1 MINFLNSF
9 EKLEFPKVKNY
20 IKKYAISEIAR
31 EKLDKLTPSSNISD
45 IQYKLNLISELK
57 RLLETDDPLPL
68 YGFSDIRNI
77 ISKAAIQD
85 SILQSNELLSIYN
98 VLKVIRNIHQ
108 YFTRKQNTYPL
119 LNQLISLINI
129 NKILEYNIGKVID
142 ENGLIRDDA
151 SNELKKLRRE
161 IIDKSDSLRK
171 KMDTILKNVAAYGW
185 AQEEIITTRDGRMV
199 IPIKIENKNKIPG
212 FVHSISSSGATVF
225 IEPAETLEMNN
236 EIRALQFQE
245 LREIERILKEITNQ
259 IRQNINELKSN
270 IEVVGEIDYLQAAAN
285 YSIEILG
292 NAPEI
297 NSENYFNIID
307 GRHPILLMKHK
318 RNEVIPLNISIGK
331 DIKSIVITGPN
342 AGGKS
347 VAIKTFGL
355 LVVMLQS
362 GLHIPVSPDSTMGI
376 YEKIFVDIGDE
387 QSIEADL
394 STFSSHLENLKIMLQ
409 NCDDKSLVIIDEIG
423 AGTDPIEGSAIAQ
436 ALLVELTNRSTHCL
450 VTTHHGILKAFA
462 HENVGMENAAMEFD
476 HNTLKPT
483 YRLIIGIPGSSYAI
497 EMAKRIGLPEQFI
510 KHANQFR
517 TTNQQ
522 ALENLLVNLEQK
534 NQILVREIS
543 EIGKERTKLESLIV
557 EYDQKIKKLEKEIKE
572 IKLKALQEAKEII
585 FNANSL
591 IEKTIQE
598 IKESN
603 ASRDSIKK
611 SHQII
616 KATQEYYLNT
626 IKTIQNEELNTN
638 QRNENF
644 NIGDI
649 VRLKSSNEVG
659 EIIEILKENYF
670 NVLFGS
676 YKIKVNKNNLIKAES
691 KDKKSYIQNIKY
703 EIFEEE
709 IKNEID
715 IRGLMGEEAI
725 PMLDKFI
732 DRAILKGYH
741 RIDIIHGKGTG
752 ALQKKVSEYLKSH
765 PLVKN
770 YRLGEWNEGGYGVTV
785 VELK

>member
-1 MINFLNSF
+1 MIDFLNAF
-9 EKLEFPKVKNY
+9 EKLDFLKIKNY
-20 IKKYAISEIAR
+20 IKRYSISEIAR
-31 EKLDKLTPSSNISD
+31 EKLDKLTPSSNISE
-45 IQYKLNLISELK
+45 IQHKLNLVSEIK
-57 RLLETDDPLPL
+57 RLIETDDPLPL

-77 ISKAAIQD
+77 LSKSAIQD
-85 SILQSNELLSIYN
+85 SILQSNELLSVYN

-108 YFTRKQNTYPL
+108 YFTRREYIYPL
-119 LNQLISLINI
+119 LNQLISKLNI

-245 LREIERILKEITNQ
+245 LREIEKILKEITNQ
-259 IRQNINELKSN
+259 IRLYKNELISN
-270 IEVVGEIDYLQAAAN
+270 IEIIGEIDYLQAVAN

-355 LVVMLQS
+355 LVLMLQS
-362 GLHIPVSPDSTMGI
+362 GLHIPVAPDSTMGI
-376 YEKIFVDIGDE
+376 YEKLFVDIGDE

-510 KHANQFR
+510 KYANQFR

-522 ALENLLVNLEQK
+522 ALENLLVHLEQK

-543 EIGKERTKLESLIV
+543 EIGKERTKLESLIG

-611 SHQII
+611 SHQSI

-626 IKTIQNEELNTN
+626 IKNEELNTN
-638 QRNENF
+638 QSNENF
-644 NIGDI
+644 NIGDV

-659 EIIEILKENYF
+659 EIIEILKENNF
-670 NVLFGS
+670 NVLFGN
-676 YKIKVNKNNLIKAES
+676 YKIKVNKNNLLKAES
-691 KDKKSYIQNIKY
+691 KDIKSNKQKISY
-703 EIFEEE
+703 EISKEE

-725 PMLDKFI
+725 SILDKFI
-732 DRAILKGYH
+732 DRAILKGFH
-741 RIDIIHGKGTG
+741 RVDIIHGKGTG

-770 YRLGEWNEGGYGVTV
+770 FRLGDWNEGGYGVTV
-785 VELK
+785 VELR